1 MSYFDNWWEHN
12 SDVLEILYYELIDIS
27 KRYGIKIINNQTT
40 INSFIK
46 MMYYES
52 TKELIDYNMYPEFI
66 IKREN
71 HNVDLKNNENI

>member
-12 SDVLEILYYELIDIS
+12 SDVLENLYYELIYIA
-27 KRYGIKIINNQTT
+27 KTHGIKIINNQTT

-52 TKELIDYNMYPEFI
+52 TKELVDYNLYPEFI
-66 IKREN
+66 RKHESNYI
-71 HNVDLKNNENI
+71 DLKNNDNI